1 MVDLDF
7 SSIRPKCRAMVMVD
21 YLLVLSAWLL
31 LCLLIYFM
39 VNVGHAFIHHHPK
52 KEADP
57 GF

>member
-1 MVDLDF
+1 
-7 SSIRPKCRAMVMVD
+7 
-21 YLLVLSAWLL
+21 
-31 LCLLIYFM
+31 FM

>member
-1 MVDLDF
+1 
-7 SSIRPKCRAMVMVD
+7 
-21 YLLVLSAWLL
+21 
-31 LCLLIYFM
+31 M